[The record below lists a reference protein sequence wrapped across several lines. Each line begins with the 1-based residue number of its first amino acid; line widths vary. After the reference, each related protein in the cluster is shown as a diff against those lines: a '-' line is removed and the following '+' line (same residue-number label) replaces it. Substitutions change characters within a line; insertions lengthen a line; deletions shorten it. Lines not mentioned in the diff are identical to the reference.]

1 METMRLSF
9 HKLASTLTIVGM
21 IAVVGCSDAEWDAQ
35 EQRLEAMVKRRATK
49 QEAIE
54 ILGPRFVDHSRG
66 GSNEAA
72 LASFLAR
79 EPKNKLISI
88 REKVAKWPNVLY
100 YSSQDV
106 MTWVFLDQSNRVVD
120 FTLSAQ

>member
-1 METMRLSF
+1 MESVRLLFCKTARS
-9 HKLASTLTIVGM
+9 LTIACMVTFL
-21 IAVVGCSDAEWDAQ
+21 GCSDREWDAQ
-35 EQRLEAMVKRRATK
+35 EHKLKAMVKRRATK
-49 QEAIE
+49 QEAIA

-66 GSNEAA
+66 GSNAAA

-100 YSSQDV
+100 YSSPDV
-106 MTWVFLDQSNRVVD
+106 MTWVFLDGSNRVVD
-120 FTLSAQ
+120 FALSAQ